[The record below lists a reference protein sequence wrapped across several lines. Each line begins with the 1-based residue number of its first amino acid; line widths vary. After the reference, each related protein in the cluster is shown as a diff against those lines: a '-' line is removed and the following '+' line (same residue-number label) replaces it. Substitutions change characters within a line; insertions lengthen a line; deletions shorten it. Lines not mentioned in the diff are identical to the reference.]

1 MATVPTQVRIDENLK
16 KQASELFAQLG
27 MDMSGAMNIFL
38 RQCVL
43 RGGLPFSVE
52 LPQYKPEVLEA
63 MEEAKKI
70 SKDPDTKRYSSLSEA
85 LEDEL
90 ILTGKFKKSLKL
102 AKRRGLN
109 LELLDEVVTMLQK
122 NIPLEEKYRDHEL
135 KGKYQGFRE
144 CHIQPDWLLI
154 YLKENDVLTLTLVDT
169 GSHADLFNM

>member
-1 MATVPTQVRIDENLK
+1 M
-16 KQASELFAQLG
+16 
-27 MDMSGAMNIFL
+27 
-38 RQCVL
+38 
-43 RGGLPFSVE
+43 
-52 LPQYKPEVLEA
+52 QY
-63 MEEAKKI
+63 
-70 SKDPDTKRYSSLSEA
+70 
-85 LEDEL
+85 EL

-122 NIPLEEKYRDHEL
+122 NIPLEEKY
-135 KGKYQGFRE
+135 QGFRE

>member
-1 MATVPTQVRIDENLK
+1 M
-16 KQASELFAQLG
+16 
-27 MDMSGAMNIFL
+27 
-38 RQCVL
+38 
-43 RGGLPFSVE
+43 
-52 LPQYKPEVLEA
+52 QY
-63 MEEAKKI
+63 
-70 SKDPDTKRYSSLSEA
+70 
-85 LEDEL
+85 EL

-135 KGKYQGFRE
+135 KGKSQGFRE